1 MSFIQQ
7 YGGLKEIKSS
17 KKRDSKDLLKIAI
30 EKQKK
35 LAKGESVFGAKKGTQ
50 IRSWFKNGLFAPTIG
65 INKLFGTQAIECK
78 SGSELKMLEDFEKAF
93 NAGEFDKEISAI
105 QSKKKNKK

>member
-17 KKRDSKDLLKIAI
+17 KKRDAKDLLMIAI

-35 LAKGESVFGAKKGTQ
+35 LAKGESVYGAKKGTQ

-65 INKLFGTQAIECK
+65 INKLFGTLAIECK
-78 SGSELKMLEDFEKAF
+78 SGSESKMLDDFEKAF
-93 NAGEFDKEISAI
+93 KSGEFDKEITAV
-105 QSKKKNKK
+105 QSKKRTKK

>member
-35 LAKGESVFGAKKGTQ
+35 LAKGESVFGAKKV
-50 IRSWFKNGLFAPTIG
+50 
-65 INKLFGTQAIECK
+65 
-78 SGSELKMLEDFEKAF
+78 MLLL
-93 NAGEFDKEISAI
+93 
-105 QSKKKNKK
+105 